1 MTQQHVVIGDLK
13 IKAYLDDDQKRERI
27 NESELNNL
35 QSAAAAPAV
44 RMSLAHLASR
54 IPSRCC
60 FIAEP
65 AFLSTINKLIN
76 K

>member
-1 MTQQHVVIGDLK
+1 MTQQHVVIGVLK
-13 IKAYLDDDQKRERI
+13 SKVYLDDDQKKRERI
-27 NESELNNL
+27 IESELNNL

-65 AFLSTINKLIN
+65 AFLSTIN
-76 K
+76 

>member
-1 MTQQHVVIGDLK
+1 MTQQHVVIGVLK
-13 IKAYLDDDQKRERI
+13 SKAYLDDDQKKKKERI
-27 NESELNNL
+27 IESELNNL

-65 AFLSTINKLIN
+65 ALLSTIN
-76 K
+76 

>member
-1 MTQQHVVIGDLK
+1 MTQQHVVIGVLK
-13 IKAYLDDDQKRERI
+13 SKAYLDDDQKKRERI
-27 NESELNNL
+27 IESELNNL

-65 AFLSTINKLIN
+65 AFLSTIN
-76 K
+76 

>member
-1 MTQQHVVIGDLK
+1 MTQQHVVIGVLK
-13 IKAYLDDDQKRERI
+13 SKAYLDDDQKKKRERI
-27 NESELNNL
+27 IESELNNL

-65 AFLSTINKLIN
+65 AFLSTIN
-76 K
+76 

>member
-1 MTQQHVVIGDLK
+1 MTQQHVVIGVLK
-13 IKAYLDDDQKRERI
+13 SKAYLDDDQKKKERI
-27 NESELNNL
+27 IESELNNL

-65 AFLSTINKLIN
+65 AFLSTIN
-76 K
+76 

>member
-1 MTQQHVVIGDLK
+1 MTQQHVVIGVLK
-13 IKAYLDDDQKRERI
+13 SKAYLDDDQKKRERI
-27 NESELNNL
+27 IESELNNL

-44 RMSLAHLASR
+44 RMYLAHLASR

-65 AFLSTINKLIN
+65 AFLSTIN
-76 K
+76 

>member
-1 MTQQHVVIGDLK
+1 MTQQHVVIGVLK
-13 IKAYLDDDQKRERI
+13 SKAYLDDDQKKKRERI
-27 NESELNNL
+27 IESELNNL

-65 AFLSTINKLIN
+65 ALLSTIN
-76 K
+76 

>member
-1 MTQQHVVIGDLK
+1 MTQQHVVIGVLK
-13 IKAYLDDDQKRERI
+13 SKAYLDDDQKKKKRERI
-27 NESELNNL
+27 IESELNNL

-65 AFLSTINKLIN
+65 AFLSTIN
-76 K
+76 

>member
-1 MTQQHVVIGDLK
+1 MTQQHVVIGVLK
-13 IKAYLDDDQKRERI
+13 SKAYLDNDQKKKRERI
-27 NESELNNL
+27 IESELNNL

-65 AFLSTINKLIN
+65 AFLSTIN
-76 K
+76 